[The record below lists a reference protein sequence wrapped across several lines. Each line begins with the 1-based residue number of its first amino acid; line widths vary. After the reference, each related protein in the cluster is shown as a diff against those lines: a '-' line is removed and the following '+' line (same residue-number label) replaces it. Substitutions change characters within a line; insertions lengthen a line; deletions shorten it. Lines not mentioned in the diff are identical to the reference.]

1 MPELP
6 SQICSYILAD
16 KSCYAYGTDEI
27 HEMSEMRKTQLAEE
41 SSDKRNWHTIRTSLR
56 IWKMPSGSDRNLVHQ
71 VLSNDSKNLV
81 PKYGIPEI

>member
-27 HEMSEMRKTQLAEE
+27 HEMPGMRKTQLAEE
-41 SSDKRNWHTIRTSLR
+41 SADKRRIRQT
-56 IWKMPSGSDRNLVHQ
+56 KAPH
-71 VLSNDSKNLV
+71 
-81 PKYGIPEI
+81 Y